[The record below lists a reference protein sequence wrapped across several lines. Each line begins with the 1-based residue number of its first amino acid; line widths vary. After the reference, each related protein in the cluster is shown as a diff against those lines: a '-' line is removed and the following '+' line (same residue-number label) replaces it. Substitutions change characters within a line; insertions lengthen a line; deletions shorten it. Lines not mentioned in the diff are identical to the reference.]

1 MIIVGHGG
9 TLVSIQ
15 LEDFPACH
23 SWNYWL
29 EWMTTGKINNLSCT
43 CGEEQRSEQGVEEV
57 KGHPHSSVS
66 GFEKEKSCHLEKAAT
81 EGWAEAVNCTV
92 GGTWSVWG
100 SARNAP
106 SITVRKPN
114 MAEAS
119 SVCKLG
125 EKGDGCGQK
134 LDFINNRS
142 SCSYKITVCQVT
154 LWVRPTS

>member
-1 MIIVGHGG
+1 MFIVGHGG

-23 SWNYWL
+23 SWKYWL

-43 CGEEQRSEQGVEEV
+43 CGEEQRGDQGVEEV
-57 KGHPHSSVS
+57 KGHRHSSVS
-66 GFEKEKSCHLEKAAT
+66 GFKSMSSEKAAT
-81 EGWAEAVNCTV
+81 EGWSEAVNCTV
-92 GGTWSVWG
+92 RETWSVWG
-100 SARNAP
+100 SARNAL
-106 SITVRKPN
+106 SKTVRKPN

-119 SVCKLG
+119 NVCKLG

-142 SCSYKITVCQVT
+142 SCSYKITVCQVA